1 MSEGCQGEIP
11 SSDMAFS
18 VAFGV
23 QIGAQTPAEGIQN
36 ISAMEF
42 PAYDDFV
49 QPSNDLGCF

>member
-1 MSEGCQGEIP
+1 MPEGCQGEIP

-23 QIGAQTPAEGIQN
+23 QIGAQTPAEDIQN

-49 QPSNDLGCF
+49 QPSNDLGRF